1 MGKKGGSKR
10 KDSATGVSIDDP
22 TDNSETN
29 TDSYFFQ
36 PTRHDILP
44 IVFAVVAVALGLLAG
59 LLSFFLL
66 QNTEKQTA
74 RTTLQTTLT
83 KVEKELN
90 SAIEDVTSTIYNNAA
105 FFQVSKTPITLYD
118 QFEPYVMSA
127 GSFPKF
133 YTVLTFARTI
143 RLADSDAFTQEMRA
157 SGYPNF
163 TITGR
168 DENNNRIEPEPVA
181 VRCVVTQSVPVS
193 SLDNLLGYDICTD
206 ATKNQ
211 SAYNAFYGGKPSLT
225 GATRSVTRLGS
236 VSVIIA
242 MSIYNGSK
250 TAFPLGL
257 VRGTIVLGDLIQETI
272 GSILDGFDI
281 SLDDMNATSDHFL
294 YTTGTIKNVTMTSEQ
309 NAEMI
314 AAAPYTFSTNISFAD
329 RIFSVTIVPRDE
341 YFMRFDQANKYIA
354 LVISLV
360 IMGVLLIGCVFLYF
374 GRKLLI
380 AKKKRAQANVQ
391 IDLLKTNQTALRT
404 LLDRI
409 ASQESK
415 TRAVINSLPDIVFV
429 INPTGKILQ
438 TNTAFDNEFP
448 YSQQEMEKGVY
459 TWDIF
464 TELASDFFRV
474 ADDTKEIN
482 TTAARRFGDI
492 IDVVV
497 RVSDLKGKQEG
508 SSASASNELKPSTGM
523 TSLQLVDLE
532 EAFVIIAKNVST
544 KTIIQEAN
552 SEERVQRH
560 EFERK
565 FREKQF
571 REELKQYCEKNQN
584 VENILFLE
592 AVKEYKK
599 ATFGV
604 RVDMKMSIFDRFI
617 KIDAPMQLNLANE
630 VVAEETIKIKKS
642 MGDVDVFKRV
652 EDCVIKILASDIY
665 PRYILDQRKSSVG
678 ETSQ

>member
-10 KDSATGVSIDDP
+10 KDSTTGISIDDP

-44 IVFAVVAVALGLLAG
+44 IILAIVAVALGLLAG

-66 QNTEKQTA
+66 QNTEKLTA

-133 YTVLTFARTI
+133 YTVLTFVRTI

-168 DENNNRIEPEPVA
+168 DENNNRIEPAPVA

-211 SAYNAFYGGKPSLT
+211 SAYNAFYYGKPSLT
-225 GATRSVTRLGS
+225 GATRSVTRIGA

-281 SLDDMNATSDHFL
+281 SLTDMNATSDHFL

-314 AAAPYTFSTNISFAD
+314 AAAPYTFSTNITFAD

-341 YFMRFDQANKYIA
+341 YFTRFDQANKYIA

-448 YSQQEMEKGVY
+448 FSQQEMEKGVY

-474 ADDTKEIN
+474 ADETKEIN

-532 EAFVIIAKNVST
+532 EAFVIIAKNVSA

-665 PRYILDQRKSSVG
+665 PRYILDQRKSSLG
-678 ETSQ
+678 EISQ